1 MVKNPT
7 EAGVTGGDGCIRRH
21 RSSASLPKA
30 LAVAAVAVGVLAGC
44 SGTSANSA
52 GPNDS
57 PEVVSTPAATSDSPR
72 AVSGDARALPA
83 AQETCLVEMP
93 DEWLELMPSTEPL
106 TEPVDRLA
114 QLVTDEGGVAYFA
127 GIDGRGV
134 PRLEWTAPGSDE
146 VVVVASFP
154 DQPEA
159 QAMSLDFDGRYLVYA
174 MTWSYSIFDSPW
186 TIYVWDSQS
195 GGDPIEI
202 AESLDGNYPDGSAGS
217 MPLIAVHAYEGVAA
231 WVARDPTSEE
241 PFSRSLFAYD
251 IANETTEVLARDEF
265 SSGTRIENTVIVPV
279 KTPRSEDVTWQV
291 HPLDE
296 QPAITLP
303 DEFTESRTAIYVAAS
318 SAGIA
323 WTEGVN
329 TEDGFFEDSRVWFW
343 PKGAD
348 ESLLLLDGAQ
358 PTGDR
363 LGGSDALTM
372 NDRLLSLRLET
383 TTVGIRSHVYDVK
396 SGSWTTIR
404 AGLPDGE
411 FTAQPGA
418 LQFHY
423 YSNNDGTGGSPYVVI
438 PNQDLPPLPGCTQ

>member
-1 MVKNPT
+1 MDRTV
-7 EAGVTGGDGCIRRH
+7 EADGRR
-21 RSSASLPKA
+21 RRKR
-30 LAVAAVAVGVLAGC
+30 AVAAVVVGVLAGC

-52 GPNDS
+52 GPTDS
-57 PEVVSTPAATSDSPR
+57 PDVVSTPAATSDSPR

-134 PRLEWTAPGSDE
+134 PRLEWTAPGSDQ

-174 MTWSYSIFDSPW
+174 MTWSYSMFDSPW

-241 PFSRSLFAYD
+241 PFSRSLFAYA

-265 SSGTRIENTVIVPV
+265 RSGTLSENTVIVPV

-291 HPLDE
+291 HPLNE

-318 SAGIA
+318 SAGII
-323 WTEGVN
+323 WNEGIN
-329 TEDGFFEDSRVWFW
+329 TEEMGEDGDHWKEGKLWFW

-348 ESLLLLDGAQ
+348 ASILLLEETL
-358 PTGDR
+358 P
-363 LGGSDALTM
+363 GGGPGRAADALTM
-372 NDRLLSLRLET
+372 NDRFLSLRLET
-383 TTVGIRSHVYDVK
+383 TTVGIRSHVYDLK
-396 SGSWTTIR
+396 SESWTAIR
-404 AGLPDGE
+404 EGLPDGE

-438 PNQDLPPLPGCTQ
+438 PNQDLPPLPACTQ

>member
-1 MVKNPT
+1 M
-7 EAGVTGGDGCIRRH
+7 
-21 RSSASLPKA
+21 
-30 LAVAAVAVGVLAGC
+30 
-44 SGTSANSA
+44 
-52 GPNDS
+52 
-57 PEVVSTPAATSDSPR
+57 
-72 AVSGDARALPA
+72 
-83 AQETCLVEMP
+83 EMP

-174 MTWSYSIFDSPW
+174 MTWSYSMFDSPW

-291 HPLDE
+291 HPLNE

-318 SAGIA
+318 SAGII
-323 WTEGVN
+323 WNEGIN
-329 TEDGFFEDSRVWFW
+329 TEEMGEDGDHWKGGKLWFW

-348 ESLLLLDGAQ
+348 ASILLLEETL
-358 PTGDR
+358 P
-363 LGGSDALTM
+363 GGGPGRAADALTM
-372 NDRLLSLRLET
+372 NDRFLSLRLET
-383 TTVGIRSHVYDVK
+383 TTVGIRSHVYDLK
-396 SGSWTTIR
+396 SESWTAIR
-404 AGLPDGE
+404 EGLPDGE

-438 PNQDLPPLPGCTQ
+438 PNQDLPPLPACTQ